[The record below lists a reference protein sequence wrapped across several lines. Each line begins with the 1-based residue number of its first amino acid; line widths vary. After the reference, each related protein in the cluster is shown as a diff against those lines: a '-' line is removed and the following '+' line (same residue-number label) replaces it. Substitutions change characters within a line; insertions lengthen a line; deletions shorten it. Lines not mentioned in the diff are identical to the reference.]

1 MDFTTYHWHSSA
13 ASAVIAEMT
22 TWFQEIFCWIKLDN
36 ILKVLISKEENM
48 ENLTNNIP
56 PPSIKGV
63 IMPIPEGLAESL
75 EY

>member
-1 MDFTTYHWHSSA
+1 ML
-13 ASAVIAEMT
+13 V
-22 TWFQEIFCWIKLDN
+22 
-36 ILKVLISKEENM
+36 SKEENM

-75 EY
+75 AC